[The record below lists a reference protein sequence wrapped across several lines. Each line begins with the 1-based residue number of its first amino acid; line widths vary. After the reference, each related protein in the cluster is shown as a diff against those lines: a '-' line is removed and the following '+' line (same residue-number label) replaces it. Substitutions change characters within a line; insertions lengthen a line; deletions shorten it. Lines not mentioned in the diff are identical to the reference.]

1 MEWSHPPSVWHCST
15 PDSPPAEFVRA
26 VQQYT
31 SSGGERLARVLWNRQ
46 QRDLSQ
52 LRGFLDS
59 RHYRATAAAAFGG
72 ELQQAIA
79 RLQRAI
85 ANRELVAIWGDFDAD
100 GVTATSVLWEG
111 LGQFFDRSQQL
122 SYYIPNRLTE
132 SHGLNHAGV
141 ERLAPKG

>member
-85 ANRELVAIWGDFDAD
+85 RQQGTRGNLGRFRCGRSNGDVGPVGGTGAVFLT
-100 GVTATSVLWEG
+100 VRSSYRTTFPTAS
-111 LGQFFDRSQQL
+111 RS
-122 SYYIPNRLTE
+122 PM
-132 SHGLNHAGV
+132 V
-141 ERLAPKG
+141 